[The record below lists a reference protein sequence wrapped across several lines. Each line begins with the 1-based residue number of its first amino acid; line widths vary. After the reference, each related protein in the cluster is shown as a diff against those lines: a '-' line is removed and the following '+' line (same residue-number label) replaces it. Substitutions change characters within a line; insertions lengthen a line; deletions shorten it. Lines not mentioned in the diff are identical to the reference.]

1 MKRLGEKI
9 RKRREE
15 IGIGQEELGNL
26 VGVSRRSIAAY
37 ESGEKTPRQG
47 NLTKLSQ
54 ALGVTERYLAN
65 DGCDDPEAGID
76 EEPFIREAREKFGRK
91 GAEEMAETLRRNEAL
106 FAGGTLSE
114 DQKDMF
120 YEAVT
125 KAYFMNKQHARE
137 KFSRKNAGKNE
148 A

>member
-9 RKRREE
+9 RNRREE

-37 ESGEKTPRQG
+37 EAGEKTPRQG
-47 NLTKLSQ
+47 NMTKLSQ
-54 ALGVTERYLAN
+54 ALGVTERYLMN
-65 DGCDDPEAGID
+65 DDCADPEAGID
-76 EEPFIREAREKFGRK
+76 EEPFIREAREKFGKK

-137 KFSRKNAGKNE
+137 KFARKHPRKD
-148 A
+148 